1 MKRLVVAVI
10 FFLAVLT
17 ACNKEE
23 KFPEWMG
30 IGTIEKSID
39 SADEFAIALD
49 GGDRLLPN
57 NILENN
63 TLEDGDRVVVSYTVT
78 KSLGNGDFEVDL
90 YNLDNVLTKEIV
102 QLTEAIQDSI
112 GNDPIYVK
120 EDNIWVAD
128 NYLNFVFE
136 YYGQYKIHYINLV
149 KLYEDTHTD
158 DGRLI
163 LEFRHNANDDFSS
176 YLQNGVASFNLDG
189 LQEAG
194 QDSIEFLVR
203 IKEYDSEILEWEGS
217 YVFDNSQKSTQ
228 FAWPKNKK
236 IEVLPHQLK

>member
-1 MKRLVVAVI
+1 MKRLVVVVI
-10 FFLAVLT
+10 FFLAILP
-17 ACNKEE
+17 ACNKDE

-30 IGTIEKSID
+30 IGTIEKANAS
-39 SADEFAIALD
+39 SDEFAIALD

-57 NILENN
+57 NIVENN
-63 TLEDGDRVVVSYTVT
+63 TLEDGDRVVVSYSVT
-78 KSLGNGDFEVDL
+78 KTIGNGDFEVDL
-90 YNLDNVLTKEIV
+90 YDLDVILIKEII

-120 EDNIWVAD
+120 EDNIWIAD

-149 KLYEDTHTD
+149 KLYEDTHTE

-163 LEFRHNANDDFSS
+163 LEFRHNGNDDFSS
-176 YLQNGVASFNLDG
+176 NLQNGVVSFNLEG
-189 LQEAG
+189 LKEVG
-194 QDSIEFLVR
+194 EDSVEFLVR
-203 IKEYDSEILEWEGS
+203 VKEYDDEILEWEGS
-217 YVFDNSQKSTQ
+217 YTFNSSEKSSQ

-236 IEVLPHQLK
+236 IELFPNQIK